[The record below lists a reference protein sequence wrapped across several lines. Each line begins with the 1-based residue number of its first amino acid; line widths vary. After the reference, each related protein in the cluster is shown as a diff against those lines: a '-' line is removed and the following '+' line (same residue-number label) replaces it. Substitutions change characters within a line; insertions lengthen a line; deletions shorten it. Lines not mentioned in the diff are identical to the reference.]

1 MNSALA
7 WQSVVLRDLCE
18 VVQYGYTASATDKPV
33 GPKFLRITDIV
44 PETIDW
50 SCVPYCEIDPQKLDK
65 YLLRRGDIVI
75 ARTGAT
81 TGYAKYIRN
90 APEVVFASYLV
101 RIRLRDNVDNRYAG
115 YVVESSD
122 YKRFIQ
128 ATWGGAAQPNA
139 NAQVLTSYEMPLP
152 PLPTQHKIAS
162 ILSAYDNLIEN
173 NLRRIKI
180 LEEIAQALYR
190 EWFVKFRFPGHEKVQ
205 MVDSPLGKIPEG
217 WEVKTVGDTFG
228 ILGGG
233 TPSKKIEEYWAEGDI
248 MWYVPSDLT
257 ASKTMFMDRSGTQIT
272 ELGLT
277 ESSAQLF
284 PPFSVMMTSRATLG
298 VIAINTTE
306 ASTNQGFITCLPN
319 ERLPLYNLYH
329 WLMENVEIFIGLASG
344 ATFKEIT
351 KGVFKTIKMVVP
363 DKNIARVFEDNI
375 EPLAEYVLNLQRK
388 NENLRRTRDLL
399 LPKLISGELDV
410 SNLDIKT
417 GGHMQ

>member
-173 NLRRIKI
+173 NLRRINI
-180 LEEIAQALYR
+180 LEEMAQNLYR

-205 MVDSPLGKIPEG
+205 MVDSPLGKIPEE

>member
-173 NLRRIKI
+173 NLRRINI
-180 LEEIAQALYR
+180 LEEMAQNLYR

>member
-1 MNSALA
+1 MTSALA
-7 WQSVVLRDLCE
+7 WQSVALRDLCE
-18 VVQYGYTASATDKPV
+18 VIQYGYTASATDKPV
-33 GPKFLRITDIV
+33 GPNFLRITDIV

-101 RIRLRDNVDNRYAG
+101 RIRLRGDVDDRYAG

-152 PLPTQHKIAS
+152 PLPSQRKIAS
-162 ILSAYDNLIEN
+162 ILSAYDDLIEN

-180 LEEIAQALYR
+180 LEEMAQALYR
-190 EWFVKFRFPGHEKVQ
+190 EWFVKFRFPGHKKAR

-217 WEVKTVGDTFG
+217 WEVKPLSEVCHLVMGQSPKSKFYNTDGNGLPFHQGVADFGDRFPTDRLYCTVENRIAEPGDVLFSVRAPVGRINLSNKRIVIGRGLSAIRHASGYQWFAFHLLREYFKEEDT
-228 ILGGG
+228 IGGG
-233 TPSKKIEEYWAEGDI
+233 TIFKAVTKADMQGIEFLVPAEKFLVRFEGMVIPLERQIENLTKK
-248 MWYVPSDLT
+248 
-257 ASKTMFMDRSGTQIT
+257 
-272 ELGLT
+272 
-277 ESSAQLF
+277 
-284 PPFSVMMTSRATLG
+284 
-298 VIAINTTE
+298 N
-306 ASTNQGFITCLPN
+306 ST
-319 ERLPLYNLYH
+319 
-329 WLMENVEIFIGLASG
+329 
-344 ATFKEIT
+344 
-351 KGVFKTIKMVVP
+351 
-363 DKNIARVFEDNI
+363 
-375 EPLAEYVLNLQRK
+375 
-388 NENLRRTRDLL
+388 LRRTRDLL

-410 SNLDIKT
+410 SDLDIKT
-417 GGHMQ
+417 RGHIQ